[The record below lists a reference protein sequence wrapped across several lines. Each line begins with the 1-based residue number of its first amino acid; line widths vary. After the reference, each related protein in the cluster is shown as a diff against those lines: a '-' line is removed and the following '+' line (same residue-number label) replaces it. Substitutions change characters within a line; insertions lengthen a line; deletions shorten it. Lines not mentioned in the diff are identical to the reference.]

1 MRPHSMDARNGTSRF
16 FRCLKMKGAPVLPGA
31 PAPSVELK
39 VSRPKS

>member
-16 FRCLKMKGAPVLPGA
+16 FPGA